1 MKKKIK
7 VQVEVEQETIFCDS
21 CGEKIC
27 LATDNHSDG
36 IELSMIGTGY
46 SAYGGAVD
54 SEWNYSLCR
63 KCATAL
69 KDFLDS
75 GKNLQKLPESEE

>member
-7 VQVEVEQETIFCDS
+7 VQIEVEQETIFCDS

-36 IELSMIGTGY
+36 IELSMTGTGY
-46 SAYGGAVD
+46 SMYGGAVD
-54 SEWNYSLCR
+54 SE
-63 KCATAL
+63 
-69 KDFLDS
+69 
-75 GKNLQKLPESEE
+75 